1 MSQLRHGLRL
11 FPHPKTGRGAIVDS
25 EIDVLVIG
33 AGAAGLAAAL
43 AAHESGASVRLIEK
57 QDRLGGTAAIS
68 GGVVWLP
75 DHEQMAAQGKDDSA
89 DEAKAYFRS
98 LDHGEMD
105 EDVLGAFVT
114 EARQMHS
121 FLTGIDAIELTM
133 MPDYPDYYGE
143 RPGAKAEGGRSLDN
157 ELFDFNTLG
166 EWKNRVFQNGPAP
179 RMMLRE
185 TPLGGSSAMVDP
197 EELQKRAEQDL
208 RGWGQALVGRLLKAC
223 LQRGIEPVLG
233 CGGYRLSVEQGR
245 ITGAIVERDGRQ
257 EMIVARQAV
266 ILATGG
272 FEWDEALKHAFLRG
286 PLDAPASPPTNR
298 GDGLKMAMAAGA
310 SLGNMTSAWWVPTLA
325 IPESEWQSGET
336 RNMPVLI
343 ERTLPHGI
351 MVNREGK
358 RFCNEAANYSALAGA
373 FHAFDPATYAYP
385 NLPAYLVFD
394 SHYRE
399 RYPLASF
406 MPGAPLP
413 DWVAKAETLAEMA
426 SKIGVDAEN
435 LSTTISRFNELAE
448 QLDDQD
454 FGRGKIDYDRFYGD
468 RSRDGAAATLGG
480 LTKAPFYAVE
490 IGMGALGTNGG
501 PKTNAQAQILDVDGR
516 PIAGL
521 FGAGNVIS
529 APTGSVYAGAGGT
542 LGPALTFGY
551 IAGRAAAKRVNQ

>member
-1 MSQLRHGLRL
+1 M
-11 FPHPKTGRGAIVDS
+11 
-25 EIDVLVIG
+25 
-33 AGAAGLAAAL
+33 
-43 AAHESGASVRLIEK
+43 
-57 QDRLGGTAAIS
+57 GGTAAIS

-75 DHEQMAAQGKDDSA
+75 DHEQMAAHGKTDSP
-89 DEAKAYFRS
+89 DEAKAYFQS

-105 EDVLGAFVT
+105 EAVLGAFVT

-121 FLTGIDAIELTM
+121 FLTGIDAIKLTM
-133 MPDYPDYYGE
+133 MPDYPDYYQD
-143 RPGAKAEGGRSLDN
+143 RPGAKADGGRSLDN
-157 ELFDFNTLG
+157 ELFDFTALG
-166 EWKNRVFQNGPAP
+166 EWKDRVFQNGPSP

-185 TPLGGSSAMVDP
+185 TPLGGSSGMVDP
-197 EELQKRAEQDL
+197 AILQKRAEQDQ

-223 LQRGIEPVLG
+223 LDRGIEPMLG
-233 CGGYRLSVEQGR
+233 CGGYRLCVENGR
-245 ITGAIVERDGRQ
+245 VTGAIVERDGQ
-257 EMIVARQAV
+257 QKTMTARQGV
-266 ILATGG
+266 VLATGG
-272 FEWDEALKHAFLRG
+272 FEWNEALKHAFLRG
-286 PLDAPASPPTNR
+286 PLDAPASPPTNK

-310 SLGNMTSAWWVPTLA
+310 GLGNMTSAWWVPTLA

-351 MVNREGK
+351 LVNREGK

-373 FHAFDPATYAYP
+373 FHQFDPATYAYP
-385 NLPAYLVFD
+385 NLPAYLIFD

-406 MPGAPLP
+406 MPGTPLP
-413 DWVAKAETLAEMA
+413 DWVAQAETLEELAT
-426 SKIGVDAEN
+426 KIGVDARN
-435 LSTTISRFNELAE
+435 LPATVNRFNDLAE
-448 QLDDQD
+448 RLDDQD
-454 FGRGKIDYDRFYGD
+454 FARGKTDYDRFYGD
-468 RSRDGAAATLGG
+468 RSRDGAAATLGA

-490 IGMGALGTNGG
+490 IKMGALGTNGG
-501 PKTNAQAQILDVDGR
+501 PKTNALAQILDVDGQ

-551 IAGRAAAKRVNQ
+551 IAGRAAAKRFNQ

>member
-1 MSQLRHGLRL
+1 M
-11 FPHPKTGRGAIVDS
+11 TGRGTIVDS
-25 EIDVLVIG
+25 NTDVLIIG
-33 AGAAGLAAAL
+33 AGAAGLTAAL
-43 AAHESGASVRLIEK
+43 AAHEAGASVRLIEK

-75 DHEQMAAQGKDDSA
+75 DHDQMAAQGKDDSA
-89 DEAKAYFRS
+89 AEALAYFLS

-105 EDVLGAFVT
+105 EAVLGAFVT
-114 EARQMHS
+114 EARQMLS
-121 FLTGIDAIELTM
+121 FLTGIDAIRLTM
-133 MPDYPDYYGE
+133 MPDYPDYYE
-143 RPGAKAEGGRSLDN
+143 DRPGAKADGGRSLDN
-157 ELFDFNTLG
+157 DLFDFTSLG
-166 EWKNRVFQNGPAP
+166 EWKDRVFHNGPAP

-185 TPLGGSSAMVDP
+185 TPLGGGSGVVDP
-197 EELQKRAEQDL
+197 AELLQRADRDQ

-223 LQRGIEPVLG
+223 LDRGIEPDLG
-233 CGGYRLSVEQGR
+233 CGGYRLCIENGQV
-245 ITGAIVERDGRQ
+245 TGAIVERGDQQ
-257 EMIVARQAV
+257 ETINARQAV

-272 FEWDEALKHAFLRG
+272 FEWNDALKHAFLRG
-286 PLDAPASPPTNR
+286 PLDAPASPPTNK

-325 IPESEWQSGET
+325 VPESEWQSGEV

-343 ERTLPHGI
+343 ERTLPHGLL
-351 MVNREGK
+351 VNRDGK

-373 FHAFDPATYAYP
+373 FHRFEPATYDYP
-385 NLPAYLVFD
+385 NLPAYLIFD
-394 SHYRE
+394 SQYRE

-406 MPGAPLP
+406 MPGTPLP
-413 DWVAKAETLAEMA
+413 DWVAKADTLAA
-426 SKIGVDAEN
+426 LAAKIGVDAQN
-435 LSTTISRFNELAE
+435 LPATVNRFNDLAE

-454 FGRGKIDYDRFYGD
+454 FARGKTDYDRFYGD
-468 RSRDGAAATLGG
+468 RSREGAGATLGA

-490 IGMGALGTNGG
+490 IKMGALGTNGG
-501 PKTNAQAQILDVDGR
+501 PKTNAQGQILDVDGE

-551 IAGRAAAKRVNQ
+551 IAGRAAAKRINQ